1 MELPLSQLSE
11 KLISFEREHHLTD
24 NDLAF
29 GSQLSVERI
38 HNIKSGEATPTQE
51 ELQLLKKFMNSDS
64 LAAYGLSRVDFK
76 GRGLLLGVLIM
87 ANVSYR

>member
-29 GSQLSVERI
+29 GSQVAGERI
-38 HNIKSGEATPTQE
+38 HNSQSGEAAPPQD
-51 ELQLLKKFMNSDS
+51 ELQLWKKFMNSKAS
-64 LAAYGLSRVDFK
+64 A
-76 GRGLLLGVLIM
+76 
-87 ANVSYR
+87 

>member
-11 KLISFEREHHLTD
+11 QLISFEREHHLTD

-51 ELQLLKKFMNSDS
+51 ELQLLKKFMNSKTK
-64 LAAYGLSRVDFK
+64 A
-76 GRGLLLGVLIM
+76 
-87 ANVSYR
+87 